1 MNWTGANHFVQKN
14 KAKTVRNIFS
24 RETSISIEI
33 KATPAI
39 LWAILINGS
48 DYPRWNSTVI
58 SIKGNISAGER
69 ILLKSILDPKRV
81 FKLKVKEFHPENKL
95 VWGDSMGKRVYTL
108 DKIED
113 SAIRFTMSEKIGGPL
128 FPLFAKMIPSFD
140 SSFEQ
145 FASDLKS
152 EAEFV
157 MNNKKT
163 SNENS

>member
-1 MNWTGANHFVQKN
+1 MNWTGANYFVQKN

-33 KATPAI
+33 KATAAI
-39 LWAILINGS
+39 LWAILINGA

-58 SIKGNISAGER
+58 SIHGNILAGER
-69 ILLKSILDPKRV
+69 ILLKSILDPKRA
-81 FKLKVKEFHPENKL
+81 FKLKVREFDPENKL

-113 SAIRFTMSEKIGGPL
+113 NAIRFTMSEKIGGPL

-157 MNNKKT
+157 MNNKK
-163 SNENS
+163 NKQ